1 MLISLI
7 AGTRP
12 EVIKLAPVYLKLR
25 ENPSLRVQM
34 CATAQHRRMLD
45 TALEAFG
52 IVPDA
57 DLDLME
63 QDQTL
68 AGLTARALLGLDG
81 YIRENK
87 PDVILVQGD
96 TTTVLCGALAAF
108 YHKVKVGHVEAGLR
122 TRNKY
127 SPFPEEMNRTLASR
141 LADWHFAP
149 TEGAKAQLLKEGI
162 EPGTVHVTGNT
173 VIDAL
178 YLIRDKARGIP
189 FGEIPELAALN
200 SKFEIRNSKLILVTG
215 HRRESFGQGF
225 RNICRGIRRIAGR
238 FPDVQI
244 VYPVHLNPNV
254 QAPVR
259 EILGSLANVHL
270 IEPLSYLPFVKLMDA
285 ARVLLTDSGGIQE
298 EGPALGKP
306 VLVMREVTERPEAVE
321 AGVVRLVGADEDRIF
336 DETERLLTDEAA
348 YRAMARGV
356 SPYGDGK
363 AAGRIAEILVKCG
376 TNQETGE

>member
-1 MLISLI
+1 MEKRLIALV

-12 EVIKLAPVYLKLR
+12 EVIKLAPVYLRLL
-25 ENPSLRVQM
+25 ENPSIRVQL

-52 IVPDA
+52 IRPDA

-63 QDQTL
+63 PDQSL
-68 AGLTARALLGLDG
+68 AGLTARALTGIDK
-81 YIRENK
+81 YIRENR
-87 PDVILVQGD
+87 PDAVLVQGD

-108 YHKVKVGHVEAGLR
+108 YRKVRVGHVEAGLR
-122 TRNKY
+122 TGNRY

-173 VIDAL
+173 VIDSL

-189 FGEIPELAALN
+189 FTEMPELKAIKSKFQIQN
-200 SKFEIRNSKLILVTG
+200 SKIILVTG
-215 HRRESFGQGF
+215 HRRESFGDGF
-225 RNICRGIRRIAGR
+225 RNICRGIRRIAER
-238 FPDVQI
+238 FAEIQVI
-244 VYPVHLNPNV
+244 YPVHLNPNV

-259 EILGSLANVHL
+259 EILGGLPNVHL
-270 IEPLSYLPFVKLMDA
+270 LEPLSYLPFVKLMDA
-285 ARVLLTDSGGIQE
+285 AYLLLTDSGGIQE

-306 VLVMREVTERPEAVE
+306 VLVMRKVTERPEAVE
-321 AGVVRLVGADEDRIF
+321 AGVVRLVGADEGRIF
-336 DETERLLTDEAA
+336 DETARLLTDDAA
-348 YRAMARGV
+348 YRAMAKGV
-356 SPYGDGK
+356 SPYGDGM
-363 AAGRIAEILVKCG
+363 AAERIAEVIA
-376 TNQETGE
+376 GEWKK

>member
-1 MLISLI
+1 MEKRLIALV

-12 EVIKLAPVYLKLR
+12 EVIKLAPVYFRLKER
-25 ENPSLRVQM
+25 PELRVHL

-52 IVPDA
+52 IRPDA

-63 QDQTL
+63 PDQTL
-68 AGLTARALLGLDG
+68 AGLTARALLGIDRYL
-81 YIRENK
+81 RENR
-87 PDVILVQGD
+87 PDVVLVQGD

-122 TRNKY
+122 TKNKY
-127 SPFPEEMNRTLASR
+127 APFPEEMNRTLASR

-149 TEGAKAQLLKEGI
+149 TEGARAQLLKEGI
-162 EPGTVHVTGNT
+162 EPSAIHVTGNT

-178 YLIRDKARGIP
+178 YLIRDKAKRIP
-189 FGEIPELAALN
+189 FTEMPKLSALN
-200 SKFEIRNSKLILVTG
+200 SKFQIQNSKFILVTG
-215 HRRESFGQGF
+215 HRRESFGEGF
-225 RNICRGIRRIAGR
+225 RNICRGIKKIAER
-238 FPDVQI
+238 FPDVHV

-259 EILGSLANVHL
+259 EILGGLGNVHL
-270 IEPLSYLPFVKLMDA
+270 LEPLPYLPFVKLMDA
-285 ARVLLTDSGGIQE
+285 ARILLTDSGGIQE

-306 VLVMREVTERPEAVE
+306 VLVMREVTERPEAVA
-321 AGVVRLVGADEDRIF
+321 AGVVRLVGADEGRIYS
-336 DETERLLTDEAA
+336 EAERLLSDESA
-348 YRAMARGV
+348 YRAMARGM

-363 AAGRIAEILVKCG
+363 AAGRIAGII
-376 TNQETGE
+376 TGALK